1 MITFYAANQGLLAR
15 RENPTAI
22 DPAVVWV
29 DLLNPTRAEDLL
41 VEEALG
47 ISIPTREEAQEIEA
61 SSRIYTED
69 NALFMT
75 AVMLHQPDPAFAPPT
90 GAPNT
95 PGPDTSPPTPGHTP
109 ASIHTGPAFPAR
121 DFIMPRQSPTT
132 FILTRTH
139 LVTVRYDHLRS
150 FDIFQQRASKKDVAC
165 HTAAATLL
173 GLLETI
179 IDRESDRIERITADV
194 EKLSHT
200 IFDMRGG
207 QASRSRRF
215 DVAIKMIGR
224 QGEMISRESESLHSF
239 ERLITYLGQVFA
251 DRGEDKH
258 LRARIKTAGRDLSSL
273 IHHNDALSQKI
284 QFLLDATLGLVSIEQ
299 NTIIK
304 LFSVASVALMPPTL
318 IASIYGM
325 NFKHM
330 PELDWPWGYPLAIAL
345 MITSAVVPFTYFKRK
360 GWF

>member
-15 RENPTAI
+15 RENPTSI
-22 DPAVVWV
+22 DPAVIWI

-41 VEEALG
+41 IEEALG

-69 NALFMT
+69 NAIFMT
-75 AVMLHQPDPAFAPPT
+75 AVMLHQPDPTFAPSPT
-90 GAPNT
+90 TAAALS
-95 PGPDTSPPTPGHTP
+95 PDLSPPQPP
-109 ASIHTGPAFPAR
+109 AANGASAFPAR
-121 DFIMPRQSPTT
+121 DFIMPRQSPAT
-132 FILTRTH
+132 FILTPTH

-150 FDIFQQRASKKDVAC
+150 FDIFQQRAAKKDVSC
-165 HTAAATLL
+165 YGAASTLV

-179 IDRESDRIERITADV
+179 VDRESDRIERITADV

-224 QGEMISRESESLHSF
+224 QGELISRETESLHSLD
-239 ERLITYLGQVFA
+239 RVITYLNHVFA
-251 DRGEDKH
+251 DRADDRL
-258 LRARIKTAGRDLSSL
+258 LRARVKTADRDLSSL
-273 IHHNDALSQKI
+273 IHHVDALTQKI

-330 PELDWPWGYPLAIAL
+330 PELEWSWGYPMAIA
-345 MITSAVVPFTYFKRK
+345 MMVTSAIVPFIYFKKK